1 MRLLTHDKKTPYME
15 YIENICKSSNMVAIR
30 VKMNDLRHNLA
41 RGQEGGHMS
50 CVEKHTI
57 ALTFIEAYLAEHQLC

>member
-1 MRLLTHDKKTPYME
+1 MRRPYME
-15 YIENICKSSNMVAIR
+15 YIDRILKSGNKTAIN

-41 RGQEGGHMS
+41 RGKEGGHTR

-57 ALTFIEAYLAEHQLC
+57 ALAYIESHLAANANN